1 MRTRT
6 ARCVGMSVARQNWL
20 GFTLI
25 ELLVVIAIIAILA
38 ALLLPA
44 LATAREK
51 GKRTKCISNLRQ
63 FGISHTLYTND
74 NNSVVLE
81 TRETSGMYRH
91 PGTVTMLNVPGV
103 SYLTWEA
110 LGPYI
115 PGIKVTATS
124 TNVGGIWW
132 CPSPPDPIPADVA
145 AVIRDWGWFNASY
158 SYFGRADVWRSGAAS
173 HPEDLT
179 QKQLAPDRL
188 LMSDLLSHWHVDDS
202 WSYNHGTRPG
212 INSDHA
218 PPAFSGLNQLFGDGR
233 VVWKSVKKFDVLNL
247 VPGNPDVGVVRA
259 YSADATFY

>member
-1 MRTRT
+1 MQPRTVHSAAWVAPRT
-6 ARCVGMSVARQNWL
+6 GQA
-20 GFTLI
+20 FTLI

-63 FGISHTLYTND
+63 FGISHTLYAND
-74 NNSVVLE
+74 NLGVVLE
-81 TRETSGMYRH
+81 TRETSGIFRH
-91 PGTVTMLNVPGV
+91 PATVTMRNVPGV

-115 PGIKVTATS
+115 PGVNVTATS

-145 AVIRDWGWFNASY
+145 AVIRGWGWFNATY
-158 SYFGRADVWRSGAAS
+158 AYFGRVDVWKPGAAS
-173 HPEDLT
+173 RPDDLT
-179 QKQLAPDRL
+179 ARQLAPDRL
-188 LMSDLLSHWHVDDS
+188 LMSDLLSHWHADDS
-202 WSYNHGTRPG
+202 WSYNHGRRPG
-212 INSDHA
+212 INTDRA

-233 VVWKSVKKFDVLNL
+233 VVWKSVSQFDVPNL
-247 VPGNPDVGVVRA
+247 VPSNPAVGVVRA
-259 YSADATFY
+259 YSTDASYY